1 MNKDLFRQNLILL
14 CNNCSNFRQYRI
26 TAEQLERN
34 LGNLTSWNIQET
46 NFSTCFMPW
55 QVDETA
61 RQIIPD
67 LFPSLA
73 YVPVRTAG
81 NGNNCFNAASLA
93 MCHSEQQATEL
104 RLCTCIELALNRD
117 FYKQHPVVN
126 QAHIPYHSRKHGDG
140 TMSIPTLFDIARFA
154 AESSKVY
161 QMQGFEAAFDNEIM
175 RTSINYSYSG
185 TLQIMGLTSVLEEG
199 HKLLP
204 IYQNTFHP
212 RKALGKGVVRIMW
225 SNMNGWP
232 DKRKEFIVNH
242 FVPIFQQHHPTL
254 PLNDQFKAEMDGE

>member
-1 MNKDLFRQNLILL
+1 MNNDLFRQNLILL
-14 CNNCSNFRQYRI
+14 CNNRSNFRQYRI
-26 TAEQLERN
+26 TAEQLEHN
-34 LGNLTSWNIQET
+34 LGNLTSWNIQEM

-61 RQIIPD
+61 RRIIPD

-73 YVPVRTAG
+73 YIPVRTAG
-81 NGNNCFNAASLA
+81 NGYNCLFNAASLA

-104 RLCTCIELALNRD
+104 RLRTCIELALNRD

-140 TMSIPTLFDIARFA
+140 TMSITTLFDIARFA
-154 AESSKVY
+154 AESLKVY

-185 TLQIMGLTSVLEEG
+185 TLQIMGLTSVLERRAINFYLSIRTRFIPER
-199 HKLLP
+199 HLA
-204 IYQNTFHP
+204 
-212 RKALGKGVVRIMW
+212 KA
-225 SNMNGWP
+225 
-232 DKRKEFIVNH
+232 
-242 FVPIFQQHHPTL
+242 
-254 PLNDQFKAEMDGE
+254 

>member
-14 CNNCSNFRQYRI
+14 CNNRSNFRQYRI

-46 NFSTCFMPW
+46 NFSTCFTPW

-67 LFPSLA
+67 LFTSLA
-73 YVPVRTAG
+73 YVPVHTTG
-81 NGNNCFNAASLA
+81 DGNNCLFNATSLA
-93 MCHSEQQATEL
+93 MWHSEQQASEL
-104 RLCTCIELALNRD
+104 RLRTCIELALNRD

-140 TMSIPTLFDIARFA
+140 TMSIPTLFDIACFA

-185 TLQIMGLTSVLEEG
+185 TLQIMGLTSVLERRAINFYLSIRTRFIPER
-199 HKLLP
+199 HLA
-204 IYQNTFHP
+204 
-212 RKALGKGVVRIMW
+212 KA
-225 SNMNGWP
+225 
-232 DKRKEFIVNH
+232 
-242 FVPIFQQHHPTL
+242 
-254 PLNDQFKAEMDGE
+254 